1 MKNYYGIG
9 YDDLCGERAI
19 DDFAKALDE
28 KFGFYAIHGILY
40 PCREILEKA
49 DRARFYELFYQWM
62 ETGEVQIVGEVK
74 PELTKVDFDNYLD
87 GGPETIEF
95 LGKEYL
101 LSYLFEKVDWDRY
114 SSMLEDW
121 IKREEKE

>member
-1 MKNYYGIG
+1 MNKEM
-9 YDDLCGERAI
+9 DERIIEEILRGI

-28 KFGFYAIHGILY
+28 KFGSYAIHGILY
-40 PCREILEKA
+40 PCSEILEKA
-49 DRARFYELFYQWM
+49 DRARFYELFFQWM
-62 ETGEVQIVGEVK
+62 ETGEIQIVEVK

-87 GGPETIEF
+87 GTETIEF

-101 LSYLFEKVDWDRY
+101 LSYLLEKVDWDRY

-121 IKREEKE
+121 IKWGGIV